1 MRLRVDVVYDRS
13 LHNLKTR
20 PMIIPPQLTAGQRR
34 DAVMDHYQSIR
45 TNILL
50 AWVLTN
56 ASPNGLPATVDRE
69 DELTWLAVFRR
80 CWWPRFSTATTRR
93 PLRKVVARPAPK
105 SVSWAIRDRNSC
117 IPR

>member
-1 MRLRVDVVYDRS
+1 MRSLPRPAILENLRILTDRSADVVYDRS

-20 PMIIPPQLTAGQRR
+20 PMIIPPQLTASQRR

-56 ASPNGLPATVDRE
+56 VRFLLCAVDEPAV
-69 DELTWLAVFRR
+69 LTPLLCRR
-80 CWWPRFSTATTRR
+80 FWSR
-93 PLRKVVARPAPK
+93 P
-105 SVSWAIRDRNSC
+105 S
-117 IPR
+117 